1 MLTMKKLFSIFFV
14 AFLVVVFVKAQDP
27 VIDGIYEKKNTADKG
42 IIEYDHIREADV
54 FWTKRIWRII
64 DVREKMNLIFSYPQ
78 MPLID
83 IIHEAAAS
91 GELTVYDMSVLNAD
105 QFLDTLPVD
114 KVGMIGNSVDTISR
128 INPITLQQE
137 QIVQVNEFDPQK
149 VIKYKIKEDW
159 FFDEETST
167 FQVRILGI
175 APVIESYSSDGNYLG
190 DETMYWVYYPHL
202 RPIISRYEAY
212 NTGNDAIRLSWD
224 DIFEARLFDSYIYKE
239 SNVYDRV
246 IQEYSTGLDA
256 LFESD
261 RIKDE
266 LFNFEHDLW
275 SY

>member
-1 MLTMKKLFSIFFV
+1 MLTMKKLFSIFLIAFV
-14 AFLVVVFVKAQDP
+14 AVGFVKAQDP
-27 VIDGIYEKKNTADKG
+27 VIDGVYEKKNTSEKG
-42 IIEYDHIREADV
+42 IIEYDDIREADV

-83 IIHEAAAS
+83 IIHNAAAS

-105 QFLDTLPVD
+105 QFLDTLPVE

-137 QIVQVNEFDPQK
+137 EIVQVNEFDPQK

-190 DETMYWVYYPHL
+190 DETMYWVYYPQL
-202 RPIISRYEAY
+202 RPIISKFEAY
-212 NTGNDAIRLSWD
+212 NTGNDAIRLSWE
-224 DIFEARLFDSYIYKE
+224 DIFEARLFDSYITKE

-246 IQEYSTGLDA
+246 IQEYATGLDA

>member
-14 AFLVVVFVKAQDP
+14 ALFAVGFVKAQDP
-27 VIDGIYEKKNTADKG
+27 VIDGVYEKKNTSEKG
-42 IIEYDHIREADV
+42 IIEYDDIREADV
-54 FWTKRIWRII
+54 FWTKRIWRTI

-83 IIHEAAAS
+83 IIHSAAAS

-105 QFLDTLPVD
+105 QFLDTLAVE

-137 QIVQVNEFDPQK
+137 EIVQVNEFDPQK

-190 DETMYWVYYPHL
+190 DETMYWVYYPQL
-202 RPIISRYEAY
+202 RPIISKYEAY
-212 NTGNDAIRLSWD
+212 NTGNDAIRLSWE
-224 DIFEARLFDSYIYKE
+224 DIFEARLFDSYITKE

-246 IQEYSTGLDA
+246 IQEYATGLDA

>member
-1 MLTMKKLFSIFFV
+1 MKKLFSIFFV
-14 AFLVVVFVKAQDP
+14 ALFAIGFVKAQDP
-27 VIDGIYEKKNTADKG
+27 VIDGVYEKKNTSEKG
-42 IIEYDHIREADV
+42 IIEYDDIREADV
-54 FWTKRIWRII
+54 FWTKRIWRTI

-83 IIHEAAAS
+83 IIHSAAAS

-105 QFLDTLPVD
+105 QFLDTLAVE

-137 QIVQVNEFDPQK
+137 EIVQVNEFDPQK

-190 DETMYWVYYPHL
+190 DETMYWVYYPQL
-202 RPIISRYEAY
+202 RPIISKYEAY
-212 NTGNDAIRLSWD
+212 NTGNDAIRLSWE
-224 DIFEARLFDSYIYKE
+224 DIFEARLFDSYITKE

-246 IQEYSTGLDA
+246 IQEYATGLDA

>member
-14 AFLVVVFVKAQDP
+14 ALFAIGFVKAQDP
-27 VIDGIYEKKNTADKG
+27 VIDGVYEKKNTSEKG
-42 IIEYDHIREADV
+42 IIEYDDIREADV
-54 FWTKRIWRII
+54 FWTKRIWRTI

-83 IIHEAAAS
+83 IIHSAAAS

-105 QFLDTLPVD
+105 QFLDTLAVE

-137 QIVQVNEFDPQK
+137 EIVQVNEFDPQK

-190 DETMYWVYYPHL
+190 DETMYWVYYPQL
-202 RPIISRYEAY
+202 RPIISKYEAY
-212 NTGNDAIRLSWD
+212 NTGNDAIRLSWE
-224 DIFEARLFDSYIYKE
+224 DIFEARLFDSYITKE

-246 IQEYSTGLDA
+246 IQEYATGLDA